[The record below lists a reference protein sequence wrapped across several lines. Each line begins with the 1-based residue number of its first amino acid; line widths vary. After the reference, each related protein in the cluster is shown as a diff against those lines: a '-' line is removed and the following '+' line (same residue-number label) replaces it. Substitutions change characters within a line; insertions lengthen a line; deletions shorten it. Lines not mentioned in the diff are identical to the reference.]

1 MKTRIRMKIIGDR
14 KQAMGLVA
22 GILNSE
28 ARYLGMPTGAY
39 ESNGWSID
47 RHMTLASPVIDS
59 GDTNTLRQILD
70 VLLQAA
76 CTTSG
81 QLEVDVLPDGMDIS
95 NGEKIQSL
103 LGSKASLIQKAF
115 GTKEALMISA
125 FEKGF
130 AFRFYS
136 ASLEYADVLTA
147 IQFSCCVH
155 DQAVSQKRI
164 TGKDKSLDNE
174 RYAFRNFLNRL
185 GCIGLEYKLLRK
197 TLCKRLS
204 GNSAFKSGAPSQTN
218 GASAE
223 SQGEPN
229 E

>member
-1 MKTRIRMKIIGDR
+1 MKTRIRMEITGDR

-22 GILNSE
+22 GILNTE

-39 ESNGWSID
+39 EAGGWSID

-59 GDTNTLRQILD
+59 GDTHTLRQVLD
-70 VLLQAA
+70 VLVQADYTA
-76 CTTSG
+76 IG
-81 QLEVDVLPDGMDIS
+81 QMKIDILPDRMDVS
-95 NGEKIQSL
+95 NLEKIQSL

-115 GTKEALMISA
+115 GTEEALMICTFA
-125 FEKGF
+125 EGF
-130 AFRFYS
+130 VFGVYS
-136 ASLEYADVLTA
+136 ASLAYTDVLTA

-164 TGKDKSLDNE
+164 TGKDKPLANE

-185 GCIGLEYKLLRK
+185 GCIGPEYKLLRK

-223 SQGEPN
+223 SKGESN